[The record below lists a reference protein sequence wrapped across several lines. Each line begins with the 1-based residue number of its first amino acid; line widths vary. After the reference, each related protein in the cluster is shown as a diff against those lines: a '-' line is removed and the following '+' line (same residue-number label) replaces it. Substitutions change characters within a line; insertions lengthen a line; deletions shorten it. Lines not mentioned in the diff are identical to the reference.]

1 MILDKLKNSKLYYS
15 MNPNFKDAFEFLEK
29 LDKNNL
35 TAGRMEIDGKRLYAI
50 IVDDNG
56 KGQDGAKPMFLAT

>member
-15 MNPNFKDAFEFLEK
+15 MNPNFKYAFEFLEK

-35 TAGRMEIDGKRLYAI
+35 TAGQQLFRLDARR
-50 IVDDNG
+50 
-56 KGQDGAKPMFLAT
+56 